1 MTYHII
7 VNPAGAS
14 GKTGRVW
21 RRIEPVFRESGQEY
35 EVHYSSPGH
44 GIADICR
51 ELEEMYLTGQQERVT
66 GPERCAS
73 PEASDPAQTAVS
85 EAAVQEKLVLV
96 TVGGDGSVNEAMN
109 GITDPSRILYGHIPA
124 GSGNDIIR
132 DMHLPKKAEDV
143 ARSILEGKV
152 KRYFDVGELT
162 YLDESDAAGD
172 GNASVPFSAH
182 LPDSPAAGKETEET
196 GASTPLS
203 AHLPDSSATAKESE
217 GAGASVPR
225 IERSWAAHIGTG
237 ASRRFAISCG
247 IGFDAG
253 ICEMSGRSRFKD
265 VLNKLGLG
273 KLIYLVSAFRLVQGQ
288 KSDAVT
294 LTLDAGTAQ
303 EEIVRYDHVLLLACM
318 NHQHEGGGFQFAP
331 KAAYDDGILDLCIAD
346 PAHNSA
352 FYKIF
357 PFALFGAHYRFRC
370 IHAHTAAAVDI
381 RAALPMWVH
390 TDGEVERKACH
401 IRVRLLK
408 EKLAVL
414 E

>member
-14 GKTGRVW
+14 GKTGKVW
-21 RRIEPVFRESGQEY
+21 KRIEPVFRESGQEY

-51 ELEEMYLTGQQERVT
+51 ELEEMYLTGQQE
-66 GPERCAS
+66 
-73 PEASDPAQTAVS
+73 
-85 EAAVQEKLVLV
+85 KLVLV
-96 TVGGDGSVNEAMN
+96 TIGGDGSVNEAMN

-162 YLDESDAAGD
+162 YMDESDAAEGSAQSADSSMTGKDFEEAEEGRETASRKEEGD
-172 GNASVPFSAH
+172 SVAAQTSGSAKERDRAGASVPFSAH
-182 LPDSPAAGKETEET
+182 LPDSSAKGKESI
-196 GASTPLS
+196 A
-203 AHLPDSSATAKESE
+203 
-217 GAGASVPR
+217 AGASVPQ

-265 VLNKLGLG
+265 VLNRLGLG

-294 LTLDAGTAQ
+294 LTLDPGTEQ
-303 EEIVRYDHVLLLACM
+303 ESAVCYDHVLLLACM

-401 IRVRLLK
+401 IRVRVLK

>member
-14 GKTGRVW
+14 GKTGKVW
-21 RRIEPVFRESGQEY
+21 KRIEPVFRESGQEY

-51 ELEEMYLTGQQERVT
+51 ELEEMYLTGK
-66 GPERCAS
+66 
-73 PEASDPAQTAVS
+73 
-85 EAAVQEKLVLV
+85 QEKLVLV
-96 TVGGDGSVNEAMN
+96 TIGGDGSVNEAMN

-162 YLDESDAAGD
+162 YMDESDAAEG
-172 GNASVPFSAH
+172 SAQSA
-182 LPDSPAAGKETEET
+182 DSSMTGKESI
-196 GASTPLS
+196 A
-203 AHLPDSSATAKESE
+203 
-217 GAGASVPR
+217 AGASVPQ

-265 VLNKLGLG
+265 VLNRLGLG

-294 LTLDAGTAQ
+294 LTLDPGTEQ
-303 EEIVRYDHVLLLACM
+303 ESAVCYDHVLLLACM

-401 IRVRLLK
+401 IRVRVLK